1 MIVFCIICVVFASA
15 IIGIIYSHDDYDR
28 DGLNIAS
35 WFTTAVS
42 ALALLI
48 LACAYPY
55 QRKEDK
61 FLAKRNYIETQLRDT
76 TISDYERRVLIY
88 EAIQINDGIL
98 SEKIWSDSKWV
109 GMFSSKRV
117 GNAPLIELHR

>member
-1 MIVFCIICVVFASA
+1 MIVFCMICIALVLA
-15 IIGIIYSHDDYDR
+15 IIGIFYSYNDYSKSGTNMVSCITIVLSTF
-28 DGLNIAS
+28 GL
-35 WFTTAVS
+35 FV
-42 ALALLI
+42 I
-48 LACAYPY
+48 LCIYPY

-61 FLAKRNYIETQLRDT
+61 FLAKRDYIETQLRDT
-76 TISDYERRVLIY
+76 TISDYERKTLIY
-88 EAIQINDGIL
+88 EAIQINDDIL